1 MLHWWQILQDNFV
14 LVPELIRQTGHYK
27 EILELTFQ
35 ALALPLLWRRVK
47 AWNIS
52 FTSSLQKPIHMIS
65 SVYVANLTSNLPAW
79 QQESHSEPLG
89 EKVLQ
94 LPSWRM
100 AGFLLVGFRLQW
112 HATVGKIKD
121 KLKNLS
127 RYKAGRSWFSI
138 FNVCV
143 LTQYFRCL
151 YYLQDYANILLIY
164 HFLNHLT
171 QNEHF
176 FAARH
181 DSVNVFISWHNKIS
195 KSEAIQT
202 AIDRVWLRS

>member
-1 MLHWWQILQDNFV
+1 MLHVNSRGTTFEYQRAPDWTTFSFFFWTVNQETNTSQSPGRVTKKIFSVAQGQM
-14 LVPELIRQTGHYK
+14 LVASGDRAP
-27 EILELTFQ
+27 LEH
-35 ALALPLLWRRVK
+35 
-47 AWNIS
+47 
-52 FTSSLQKPIHMIS
+52 SLVIHMIS
-65 SVYVANLTSNLPAW
+65 LVYVANLTSNLPAW

-94 LPSWRM
+94 LPSWQM

-143 LTQYFRCL
+143 LTQFFRCL
-151 YYLQDYANILLIY
+151 C
-164 HFLNHLT
+164 FCKTT
-171 QNEHF
+171 QT
-176 FAARH
+176 
-181 DSVNVFISWHNKIS
+181 SCWFI
-195 KSEAIQT
+195 T
-202 AIDRVWLRS
+202 F